1 MKYLVTGAN
10 GFLAK
15 ELKEYFT
22 GLESKVE
29 LILTNRSTLDPTN
42 FKQVE
47 NFFNNNQVDVVIHTA
62 VKGGKRGRQDTEQDY
77 NDNIAMFD
85 NLSFFSDRFQ
95 IMFNFGSGA
104 EFDRDQ
110 EIYRIEEKEIY
121 QRCPKDF
128 YGMSKNVITKKILDI
143 DKNIFNIRL
152 FGCFGSYEEEQRLI
166 KATHNKVLNGQ
177 SPVIHQDKE
186 MDFIYSKDVGRL
198 ISYITD
204 NHNRVSIPKDINACY
219 SQKYKISDII
229 QEYKHLTNGSFD
241 VIIEEENGM
250 GYSGCSSRFD
260 SLGIK
265 TIGLQKG
272 IKECLTKWSK
282 YYS

>member
-1 MKYLVTGAN
+1 MKYLITGAN

-15 ELKEYFT
+15 ELKEYFA

-47 NFFNNNQVDVVIHTA
+47 NFFSNNQVDVVIHTA

-85 NLSFFSDRFQ
+85 NLSSFSDRFQ

-104 EFDRDQ
+104 EFDRGQ
-110 EIYRIEEKEIY
+110 QIYRIKEKEIH
-121 QRCPKDF
+121 QRRPKDF
-128 YGMSKNVITKKILDI
+128 YGMSKNTITKKILDI

-177 SPVIHQDKE
+177 NPVIHQDKE

-198 ISYITD
+198 ISHIIN
-204 NHNRVSIPKDINACY
+204 NHDSSNIPKDINACY
-219 SQKYKISDII
+219 NQKYKISDII
-229 QEYKHLTNGSFD
+229 QEYKNLTNGSFD
-241 VIIEEENGM
+241 VIIEEENGL
-250 GYSGCSSRFD
+250 GYSGCSARID
-260 SLGIK
+260 SLNIK
-265 TIGLQKG
+265 TIGLRKG